1 MLCLVVFATLLFLTQ
16 QVFGDKVS
24 ASVIVASIQG
34 EVNSLNMVDEFNTR
48 MDSSSVGKKVSP
60 KTILSTGKN
69 GKVALLFSNGTLITI
84 KPGSRFYLRTYKQLE
99 GIVAGVVDP
108 GNLEEEPT
116 QSELSGHLDY
126 GDLIVKA
133 PKLKKGSS
141 MKLTS
146 PLGVAGI
153 RGTMFQLMAVRNSVT
168 GDIMGGIN
176 LISGDIDFT
185 DTGGNVV
192 TLLSG
197 QSIQLATS
205 KLGEPVASKTG
216 ELVDLSSTYGPAL
229 TDGFTPP
236 PPQSIFPNL
245 SASGEAEESDSEEDS
260 LDEPFQETVASAGSN
275 FEFIHDMATEIFFEI
290 EEAETSSS
298 EFSFE
303 SMVLAPTVDIPTP
316 QPEAPTAPASVTGET
331 LAGGDIEFFQG
342 GHPELQLLD
351 KPSDPLVNV
360 FDNGTSMEVE
370 MRSPADGITWRNLD
384 PWVTALDFLGN
395 DITSGV
401 QIVGEPQFILPNY
414 ITAESDAPNVGEFIT
429 QVVTYSIRD
438 LRGLRTEITR
448 SVRIKATRPTIKF
461 DTIGKELKDPEE
473 TKVSDWINSIDVFD
487 VAGNKLEFL
496 ETSGRPGFSLSYKP
510 ELGQSESLPF
520 TRNFLYQEIAN
531 DPKNIEFTLSS
542 EDWRGLKSEY
552 VFFLNLETTQP
563 KIENYD
569 LTNKV
574 FRLTDPFNEFLEW
587 RNGIK
592 VTDALG
598 NILPYD
604 QTKSENNGYFY
615 FEPMPDLNSKGAS
628 DFKIIAVD
636 WRGNEYRTFSLPFLV
651 EASPPVVTNDPFFLN
666 PEISDLLLTEIDS
679 NIEAVDEFGNEVQV
693 TLEKVFL
700 GDLEIDFSNGY
711 KINQLKDEAYTLT
724 YQVVDSRGEFLEA
737 NRSLRPKVTPPTLS
751 LPVFSSEYKDST
763 QDKSRVENTQ
773 EIEFADPLQEW
784 GSWQATISS
793 FSEPLNSDLTSDIV
807 VNLGDANFSVGSIPL
822 PSDEGDHL
830 LSFKIVDPRL
840 VTLAYP
846 EDWEDNMTVSSSQT
860 ITVLKTLPYPTVS
873 SVPGF
878 EKEFVLSDQLLVSLD
893 HNLSFTDFA
902 GNSAEEFLQKGGII
916 SLTNIQDSQGR
927 SIVDFNQSSLFDLRN
942 ELYTFTYKISDLR
955 GVSTEELLKVRPK
968 ATPPTLEIDDLDSEQ
983 SWLSLNTLEYG
994 VGSSAFYEWLS
1005 SGISKDQV
1013 LNSPLGVVKEIISY
1027 KDISGNNLEIP
1038 DDILNLP
1045 KYPGTHVIRFRS
1057 EDDRLAEI
1065 KEENKGHWDAHLSNS
1080 KDFTVEVVSTKP
1092 VIELFYKDPRDGITA
1107 DLEEIKFLVQNKSP
1121 EYLEKYKIEYSDLYS
1136 EYGDFPGE
1144 FLLSKDQEGS
1154 TLTKGMLYC
1163 KGTAFNGDNIT
1174 EDIAISGNPDTGT
1187 VGTIT
1192 NSLTLSLDDTS
1203 LRTLLGPDDGFEKI
1217 ATTITPVV
1225 QIVDVLPPIFELNKI
1240 TGSSFEGN
1248 SKEEPL
1254 HVEGILKEV
1263 KLVNGTTKVQVL
1275 KNNQP
1280 SSADYYFPD
1289 PGIKIYDNYYSE
1301 NEIISEHSINRS
1313 NKYTYRYVYPDEE
1326 IVFPNIWEFPTT
1338 SDIMLVAGAVDMS
1351 IAGDYE
1357 ITYSLSDPSGNI
1369 PKPIT
1374 RYVKVNDVRAPVVK
1388 LYGADPLY
1396 VDLQAIEDGESRY
1409 SDPGAYA
1416 VENLYIGGNGFFDW
1430 ITEDNELSWVVSYE
1444 KCNDLDKNTY
1454 DAPVQSE
1461 EDFIAN
1467 IIESYSLDGTFPTI
1481 TQKFRVTY
1489 KFTDKAG
1496 NFDSIQRTVELRG
1509 KESIYPYIYF
1519 PTLEVSEVDST
1530 PTDTNIDKDNN
1541 LATLTS
1547 LIWEFDVGENQFTNE
1562 PAALVW
1568 YELGGGVRE
1577 YVEAET
1583 ELLFLDESGGIM
1595 SKPSYTYTNSPSLYV
1610 SSSKVNFWKSGG
1622 SNYYVEYDDNT
1633 KTYQSI
1639 SDGDG
1644 DWRSVVIRYS
1654 AKNNLESGTVATT
1667 IRDIVIRLKDETA
1680 PKIEKLA
1687 NSVENQFLEVGT
1699 PILEDKKLIEIIT
1712 NELVEIKDSAE
1723 SSIISNTISISPSNG
1738 NDDNTSL
1745 TEIGESG
1752 FWQEGEFTIKYTSV
1766 DEFENSA
1773 DKEIVLST
1781 KDRTPPHTF
1790 LISHSLFGN
1799 LLGSSFA
1806 DSSSL
1811 ITFPNLPEKVEP
1823 LKVFDGN
1830 RDPFENRI
1838 KVKLTSADASSWDD
1852 WYDVSLNQLYS
1863 DSPYLREDDGSSAFK
1878 LKASEITPDF
1888 LTSLN
1893 TSSFEE
1899 IKLNSS
1905 FGRSYIWFSPITL
1918 EFINDKS
1925 FQDPGI
1931 LIYESSNEAVSFTRS
1946 FDTVYY
1952 GESEQI
1958 KSITVKTKVEQLNGL
1973 SSELERTY
1981 SFLDDIK
1988 PNISLTPSTDGN
2000 VTFVLIEAGE
2010 SYSDLNGSYYLWQN
2024 DAKSNSVS
2032 NRSVT
2037 VTDIVDDDLGLS
2049 YNITRTYIDVSD
2061 NSNSTNPDAI
2071 IDPFNLGGV
2080 YKVRYD
2086 VEDSEGNLAEAVYR
2100 WLIVKDTIAP
2110 SISLQAGEL
2119 NLAFKSTNQ
2128 NNPDSSDPNSVKEFM
2143 LTGLE
2148 VSDNYENPL
2157 NAITNNPIQAGMT
2170 PWEFSSGKWD
2180 INITKLND
2188 SNPSDP
2194 TNGQPYLG
2202 AEVYPIGPENETH
2215 GDGYLVEIRVSDS
2228 SGNTSP
2234 FFTRRLKVGDYDP
2247 PKITLIGKSLIHDF
2261 FRYGKN
2267 TGFDDN
2273 SSDPQNEELLYADQV
2288 GGVGVNDQFD
2298 STGFQGGAHRLLL
2311 SEYNFVDPGAYA
2323 EDGNTSTYQG
2333 YFHTNAGFPDL
2344 DGDGVGEGHAIIAV
2358 SNENDMLNPAEIGII
2373 YAFSSSQKTT
2383 KELQELLELNQVV
2396 PDINNTV
2403 FIPDVDGQSYD
2414 FNDTNKINTTTDV
2427 IEITIKYNVKD
2438 GWGNDLETPVIR
2450 RVYIYESRQ
2459 FANHAFYATPITES
2473 ESLNTFASLYND
2485 SNGSNPFLTSAEKD
2499 YDGDGVSDFWEVA
2512 LGTSPDNAA
2521 SLPNLGDPGTFKGLL
2536 TDDLRPRLLRLEDYN
2551 DISWESGSDPAV
2563 DNLLFKALEK

>member
-1 MLCLVVFATLLFLTQ
+1 
-16 QVFGDKVS
+16 
-24 ASVIVASIQG
+24 
-34 EVNSLNMVDEFNTR
+34 MVDDFNTR

-108 GNLEEEPT
+108 GKLEEEPT

-245 SASGEAEESDSEEDS
+245 SASGEAEDSDAEEDP
-260 LDEPFQETVASAGSN
+260 LDEPLQETVASAGSN

-290 EEAETSSS
+290 EEAETTSS

-303 SMVLAPTVDIPTP
+303 AMVLAPTVDISTP

-331 LAGGDIEFFQG
+331 LAGVDVEFFQG

-351 KPSDPLVNV
+351 EPSDPLVNV
-360 FDNGTSMEVE
+360 FDDGASLEVE
-370 MRSPADGITWRNLD
+370 MRSPADDKTWRDLD
-384 PWVTALDFLGN
+384 PWVSAFDFLGN

-401 QIVGEPQFILPNY
+401 QITGEPQFILPNY
-414 ITAESDAPNVGEFIT
+414 KTAESDAPNVGEFNKY
-429 QVVTYSIRD
+429 VVTYSIRD

-448 SVRIKATRPTIKF
+448 SVRILATRPTIKF
-461 DTIGKELKDPEE
+461 DTIGRELTDPEE
-473 TKVSDWINSIDVFD
+473 TKVSDWINEIVVFD
-487 VAGNKLEFL
+487 VAGNKLAFQ
-496 ETSGRPGFSLSYKP
+496 ETSGSPGFSLSYKP
-510 ELGQSESLPF
+510 DLEQSESLPF

-531 DPKNIEFTLSS
+531 DPKNIEFTLVL

-552 VFFLNLETTQP
+552 VFFLNLKTTQP

-569 LTNKV
+569 LTDKV
-574 FRLTDPFNEFLEW
+574 FRLTDPFDEFLDW
-587 RNGIK
+587 RSGIK

-604 QTKSENNGYFY
+604 QTKGGNNGYYY

-636 WRGNEYRTFSLPFLV
+636 WRGNENRTFSLPLLV
-651 EASPPVVTNDPFFLN
+651 EASPPVVTNDPYFLN
-666 PEISDLLLTEIDS
+666 PEISDKLLAEIDS
-679 NIEAVDEFGNEVQV
+679 NIEAVDEFGNEAQV

-700 GDLEIDFSNGY
+700 GGLVIDISNEL
-711 KINQLKDEAYTLT
+711 KINQLKNEAYTLT
-724 YQVVDSRGEFLEA
+724 YQVVDSRGEFLEV
-737 NRSLRPKVTPPTLS
+737 NRSLRAKVTPPTLN
-751 LPVFSSEYKDST
+751 LPIFSSEYKDLT
-763 QDKSRVENTQ
+763 QDNSRVENAQ
-773 EIEFADPLQEW
+773 EIEFADPLNEW
-784 GSWQATISS
+784 GRWQASISS
-793 FSEPLNSDLTSDIV
+793 FSGPLNSDLTSEIV
-807 VNLGDANFSVGSIPL
+807 VNLADANFSVGSIPL
-822 PSDEGDHL
+822 PSEEGDHL
-830 LSFKIVDPRL
+830 LNFKIVDPRL
-840 VTLAYP
+840 VSLAYP
-846 EDWEDNMTVSSSQT
+846 QDWEDNMTVSSFQT
-860 ITVLKTLPYPTVS
+860 ITVLKTLPYSIVE

-878 EKEFVLSDQLLVSLD
+878 EKEFVLSGQQLVSLD

-902 GNSAEEFLQKGGII
+902 GNSAEEFLQKGGSI
-916 SLTNIQDSQGR
+916 SLTKIKDSQGS
-927 SIVDFNQSSLFDLRN
+927 SIVDFNQSSLFDLKN

-955 GVSTEELLKVRPK
+955 GVSREEFLKVRPV

-983 SWLSLNTLEYG
+983 SWLSLNALEYG
-994 VGSSAFYEWLS
+994 VGSSLFYEWLN

-1013 LNSPLGVVKEIISY
+1013 TNSPIVIAKKIITY
-1027 KDISGNNLEIP
+1027 KDSSGNTLDIP
-1038 DDILNLP
+1038 GDILNLP
-1045 KYPGTHVIRFRS
+1045 KYPGTHLIRFRA
-1057 EDDRLAEI
+1057 EDDRLAKI
-1065 KEENKGHWDAHLSNS
+1065 KDENKIQWDAHLSTS

-1092 VIELFYKDPRDGITA
+1092 VIEIFYKDPRDGITG
-1107 DLEEIKFLVQNKSP
+1107 DIEQIKFLVQNKSP
-1121 EYLEKYKIEYSDLYS
+1121 EYLEKYKIEYSNFYS
-1136 EYGDFPGE
+1136 EYGDFPDE
-1144 FLLSKDQEGS
+1144 FLLNKVQDGIS
-1154 TLTKGMLYC
+1154 LTKGMLYC
-1163 KGTAFNGDNIT
+1163 KGTAFNGDDLT
-1174 EDIAISGNPDTGT
+1174 EDIVVSGNPDTVT
-1187 VGTIT
+1187 VGTFKD
-1192 NSLTLSLDDTS
+1192 SLTLFLDDTS

-1217 ATTITPVV
+1217 STIITPEV
-1225 QIVDVLPPIFELNKI
+1225 QIVDVLPPIFELEK
-1240 TGSSFEGN
+1240 TTYSSFEGK

-1275 KNNQP
+1275 KNDQP

-1301 NEIISEHSINRS
+1301 NEIISEHSILRN
-1313 NKYTYRYVYPDEE
+1313 NKYTFKYVYPDEE
-1326 IVFPNIWEFPTT
+1326 IVFSNVWEFPSA
-1338 SDIMLVAGAVDMS
+1338 SDIMIVAGAVDMS

-1357 ITYSLSDPSGNI
+1357 VTYSLSDPSGNI
-1369 PKPIT
+1369 PKSIT
-1374 RYVKVNDVRAPVVK
+1374 RYVKVTDVRAPVVK
-1388 LYGADPLY
+1388 LYGADPMY

-1409 SDPGAYA
+1409 ADPGAYA
-1416 VENLYIGGNGFFDW
+1416 VENLYIGGKGFFDW
-1430 ITEDNELSWVVSYE
+1430 ITEDNEISWVVSYE

-1454 DAPVQSE
+1454 DAPVQSK

-1467 IIESYSLDGTFPTI
+1467 IIESYSLNGTFPTI

-1489 KFTDKAG
+1489 TFTDKVG
-1496 NFDSIQRTVELRG
+1496 NFSSVQRTVELRG

-1519 PTLEVSEVDST
+1519 PTLEVSEIDST
-1530 PTDTNIDKDNN
+1530 PTDTNIDQDNN

-1568 YELGGGVRE
+1568 YELGGGNRE
-1577 YVEAET
+1577 YVEAER
-1583 ELLFLDESGGIM
+1583 ELLFLDESGGTM
-1595 SKPSYTYTNSPSLYV
+1595 SKPPYTYTNSPSLYV
-1610 SSSKVNFWKSGG
+1610 SNSKVNFWKKGS
-1622 SNYYVEYDDNT
+1622 SNYYVEYDDNA
-1633 KTYQSI
+1633 KSYQAI
-1639 SDGDG
+1639 LDGGG

-1667 IRDIVIRLKDETA
+1667 RRDVVVRLKDETA

-1687 NSVENQFLEVGT
+1687 NSVENQFLEVGV
-1699 PILEDKKLIEIIT
+1699 PILEDKNLLEIIT
-1712 NELVEIKDSAE
+1712 TDLVEIKDSAE
-1723 SSIISNTISISPSNG
+1723 SLITSNTISIFPNNG
-1738 NDDNTSL
+1738 NDDNVSL
-1745 TEIGESG
+1745 IEIGESG

-1790 LISHSLFGN
+1790 LISHSLFGA
-1799 LLGSSFA
+1799 LLDSSFA
-1806 DSSSL
+1806 NSSSL

-1830 RDPFENRI
+1830 RDPFDNSI
-1838 KVKLTSADASSWDD
+1838 KEKLTLAGSSSWVD
-1852 WYDVSLNQLYS
+1852 WYDGALNQLYS
-1863 DSPYLREDDGSSAFK
+1863 DSPYLREEDASNAFK
-1878 LKASEITPDF
+1878 LKASEIKPDF
-1888 LTSLN
+1888 LSSLN
-1893 TSSFEE
+1893 TSSYEQ
-1899 IKLNSS
+1899 IKLNSA

-1931 LIYESSNEAVSFTRS
+1931 LVYESSNEAVSFTRT
-1946 FDTVYY
+1946 FETDYY

-1973 SSELERTY
+1973 SSELERSY

-1988 PNISLTPSTDGN
+1988 PNISLTPTTDGN

-2037 VTDIVDDDLGLS
+2037 VTDIVDDDLGLT

-2086 VEDSEGNLAEAVYR
+2086 VEDSEGNLADAVFR
-2100 WLIVKDTIAP
+2100 WLIVKDTVAP
-2110 SISLQAGEL
+2110 SISLQPGAGL
-2119 NLAFKSTNQ
+2119 DLAFKSTNQ

-2143 LTGLE
+2143 LTGLD
-2148 VSDNYENPL
+2148 VSDNYENPI
-2157 NAITNNPIQAGMT
+2157 NAITNSPIQAGLT
-2170 PWEFSSGKWD
+2170 PWGFLSGKWD

-2188 SNPSDP
+2188 ASPSDP
-2194 TNGQPYLG
+2194 TNGQAYLG

-2228 SGNTSP
+2228 SGNISP
-2234 FFTRRLKVGDYDP
+2234 VFTRRLKVGDYDSP
-2247 PKITLIGKSLIHDF
+2247 TITLIGKSLIHDF

-2267 TGFDDN
+2267 TGFDNN
-2273 SSDPQNEELLYADQV
+2273 SSDPRNKELLYSDQV
-2288 GGVGVNDQFD
+2288 GGIGVNDEFN

-2311 SEYNFVDPGAYA
+2311 SEYDFVDPGVYA

-2344 DGDGVGEGHAIIAV
+2344 DGDGVGEGHAIIVV
-2358 SNENDMLNPAEIGII
+2358 SNENDMLNPAEVGII
-2373 YAFSSSQKTT
+2373 YAFRSSQKTT
-2383 KELQELLELNQVV
+2383 KELQELLELDQVV
-2396 PDINNTV
+2396 PDFNNTV
-2403 FIPDVDGQSYD
+2403 FIPDVDGQNYD
-2414 FNDTNKINTTTDV
+2414 FNVTNKINTTTDV

-2450 RVYIYESRQ
+2450 RVYFYESRQ
-2459 FANHAFYATPITES
+2459 FANHAFYATPITEAG
-2473 ESLNTFASLYND
+2473 SLNTFASLYND

-2512 LGTSPDNAA
+2512 LGTSPDSAA

-2536 TDDLRPRLLRLEDYN
+2536 TEDIRPRLLKLEDYN